1 MVVVRQNSAPD
12 NKYIDKEA
20 IIESIKPLVSRVRT
34 ESTVGTLH
42 YNGNFYLWTA
52 IFLCY
57 MYKISLLG
65 GGDFLGRKVRGIPL
79 RCARFIGEQKILQR
93 K

>member
-42 YNGNFYLWTA
+42 YNGNFYLQMA

-57 MYKISLLG
+57 MY
-65 GGDFLGRKVRGIPL
+65 V
-79 RCARFIGEQKILQR
+79 
-93 K
+93 

>member
-42 YNGNFYLWTA
+42 YNGNFYLQMA

-57 MYKISLLG
+57 MYKISLFR
-65 GGDFLGRKVRGIPL
+65 GDFLGRKVRSIPL
-79 RCARFIGEQKILQR
+79 RCARFIGEQKNTAA
-93 K
+93 